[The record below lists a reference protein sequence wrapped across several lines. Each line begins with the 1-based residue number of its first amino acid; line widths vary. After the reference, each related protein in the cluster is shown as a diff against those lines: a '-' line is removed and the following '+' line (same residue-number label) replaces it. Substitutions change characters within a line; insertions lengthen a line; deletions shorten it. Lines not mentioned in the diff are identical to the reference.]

1 MRKRVLLVATELEL
15 RARFAHRL
23 HSSGY
28 AVELACNEQRALML
42 AAEDNFHVAIVAV
55 EPSSNSLAMF
65 QQLCDRVPE
74 MIVLADGP
82 DEIARWRRELTS
94 VHAFFLKTADEGAVV
109 TRVGEMTA
117 SVDSKSSPV
126 LGVLCIEDCKLD
138 FAGCVFVDACGRE
151 VALTRAESNLLK
163 ELASSPC
170 QVLSREQLR
179 RAVAGRGA
187 EPFDRS
193 IDMLVARL
201 RRKIEPDPKAARFL
215 VTVPGVGYKLMAR
228 PQSADARPPRAEPA
242 EPERRQ
248 LTALACNL
256 VGAMGFAV
264 NLDPED
270 LSRVTRNFQD
280 AVIAAITPMGGT
292 IATMAP
298 DQILVLFGY
307 PEAHEDDAE
316 RAVEAGLD
324 VVAKIGQLRSPLGE
338 PLQAQVAIATGLALA
353 SQNQAVGEPGAIVA
367 GLCNLAAPQSV
378 LVAASTR
385 RLLSGAFVCGNP
397 ELYELVGLSQPVSA
411 CRVTRKRTVESRF
424 RAKRLN
430 RITRL
435 VGSDQERQRLLA
447 LWDRAKS
454 GEGQVALV
462 SGDAGIGK
470 SHLSEA
476 FLGHIAKEPH
486 ATIRYQC
493 SPQHLNSPFFPVISQ
508 LEHALRLEPMD
519 APEIKLKKLEA
530 ALSPTLGASQDDIS
544 LYAALLSIATPAR
557 EPSPTATRQ
566 RIKDLTIAALTRYLL
581 NLADKRPLVIVLADA
596 HWIDSSTLELINRT
610 IPLIKTTSVFLLI
623 EFRPEFIPQWVGEP
637 HVTTLQLGPLGREQ
651 SRTIISEVTGGKEL
665 PPEVEEQIIDKTD
678 GVPLFVK
685 ELTKTVLE
693 SELLQ
698 DIGDQF
704 VAAGPLPALAVPST
718 LLDSLTARLDRLGP
732 AKEVA
737 QIGAVIGREFSY
749 QLLAAVVPL
758 SANALKAALQRLVAS
773 ELIFVGA
780 DLANETYTFKHAIV
794 QDAAYAMLLRQKRQQ
809 LHCRVADTLENSFAF
824 MIEAQP
830 ELLAHHLAQAGS
842 IERAIDYLRK
852 AGQRSIERS
861 ANAEAIG
868 HLTDALGLL
877 QSLPNSPKRKQT
889 RLDLQVMMAQAMIA
903 SHGYAAPST
912 RRKLLQAKQLIDES
926 TCLSQKFAILY
937 GMWACHYVGGEVDK
951 QRDVAQEFLA
961 EAERTDDTAVRCVGH
976 RILGTTYV
984 TMGEFASGL
993 HHLKQARALYDPE
1006 HHADYR
1012 HQYGQDIGAAALC
1025 YLSWA
1030 LWHLGHF
1037 DQASEVATEAMKLAE
1052 KLSHPHTLVYTI
1064 CHARAF
1070 MDLFRGRCEDIQS
1083 YANLLVSIC
1092 DESGFSHWRNYGR
1105 ILGGWVAICGGDV
1118 DRGTEVLRKAVGGWQ
1133 KGGARLWMPIFLI
1146 LEAEG
1151 HVKAGRAEA
1160 ALQVVEQ
1167 ALAICEHSGE
1177 HWAMAEV
1184 LRTKAR
1190 ILLSTGRPK
1199 SDEIE
1204 AILLDSLEIARRQQA
1219 RYWEL
1224 RTSCDLARLWQGQRR
1239 NKEALKLLQSVCDQ
1253 FEEGLDVADLGNARA
1268 LVRCLRHE
1276 VTRKPARFSTRRQA
1290 RSRLRIHQSRRQLQP
1305 AKDRGSSARNGRTRT
1320 GENEAGR

>member
-1 MRKRVLLVATELEL
+1 MRKRVLLVATEVEL
-15 RARFAHRL
+15 RARFARGL
-23 HSSGY
+23 QSSGY
-28 AVELACNEQRALML
+28 AVELACNEERALRL
-42 AAEDNFHVAIVAV
+42 AAEHNFQVAIVA
-55 EPSSNSLAMF
+55 PGPSLANLAMI

-82 DEIARWRRELTS
+82 DEIARLRRSLTG
-94 VHAFFLKTADEGAVV
+94 VHVFFLKTADEGAVV

-117 SVDSKSSPV
+117 SVDSNSSPV
-126 LGVLCIEDCKLD
+126 SSVLCIEDCKLD

-170 QVLSREQLR
+170 QVLSRERLR
-179 RAVAGRGA
+179 HAVAGRGV

-228 PQSADARPPRAEPA
+228 PRSADARPPRAELV

-248 LTALACNL
+248 LTALACQL

-264 NLDPED
+264 TLDPED
-270 LSRVTRNFQD
+270 LSRVTRDFQD

-292 IATMAP
+292 IAAMAP

-316 RAVEAGLD
+316 RAVDAGLD
-324 VVAKIGQLRSPLGE
+324 AVAKIRQLRSPLGE
-338 PLQAQVAIATGLALA
+338 PLQAQVAVATGLVLA

-367 GLCNLAAPQSV
+367 GLCNLAPPHSV
-378 LVAASTR
+378 LVAASTLK
-385 RLLSGAFVCGNP
+385 LLNGAFVCGHP
-397 ELYELVGLSQPVSA
+397 ERYQLVGLSQPVSA
-411 CRVTRKRTVESRF
+411 YAVTRKRTVESRF
-424 RAKRLN
+424 RARRLN
-430 RITRL
+430 KISRL
-435 VGSDQERQRLLA
+435 VGRDQELQRLLT

-454 GEGQVALV
+454 GEGQVGHL

-508 LEHALRLEPMD
+508 LEHVLGLEPMD

-530 ALSPTLGASQDDIS
+530 ALSPTLGATQDDIS

-557 EPSPTATRQ
+557 EPSSTATPQ
-566 RIKDLTIAALTRYLL
+566 RIRDLTIAALTRYFL
-581 NLADKRPLVIVLADA
+581 NLANKRPLVIVLADA

-610 IPLIKTTSVFLLI
+610 ISLIKTTPVFLMI
-623 EFRPEFIPQWVGEP
+623 EFRPEFIPQVGEP

-665 PPEVEEQIIDKTD
+665 PPEVEERIIDKTD
-678 GVPLFVK
+678 GVPLFVE

-693 SELLQ
+693 SELLE
-698 DIGDQF
+698 DIGEQY

-718 LLDSLTARLDRLGP
+718 LLDSLTARLDRLGS

-737 QIGAVIGREFSY
+737 QIGAVIGREFSC

-758 SANALKAALQRLVAS
+758 SADSLKAALTRIVAS
-773 ELIFVGA
+773 ELILVSA
-780 DLANETYTFKHAIV
+780 DPPNETYTFKHAIV
-794 QDAAYAMLLRQKRQQ
+794 QDAAYAMLSRQKRRQ
-809 LHCRVADTLENSFAF
+809 LHSRIADTLENSFPYV
-824 MIEAQP
+824 IEAQP

-852 AGQRSIERS
+852 AGRRSIERS

-868 HLTDALGLL
+868 HVTSAIELL
-877 QSLPNSPKRKQT
+877 QSSGAEHKQT

-903 SHGYAAPST
+903 SHGYAAPNT
-912 RRKLLQAKQLIDES
+912 RQSLMQARELIDES
-926 TCLSQKFAILY
+926 TPPSQKLAILY
-937 GMWACHYVGGEVDK
+937 GMWAGHYVAGEVDK
-951 QRDVAQEFLA
+951 QRVVAVELLA
-961 EAERTDDTAVRCVGH
+961 GAERTDDTAARCVAH

-984 TMGEFASGL
+984 TMGEFATGL
-993 HHLKQARALYDPE
+993 HHLKQARALYDST
-1006 HHADYR
+1006 HHAGYR

-1037 DQASEVATEAMKLAE
+1037 EEASEVATEAMKLAE
-1052 KLSHPHTLVYTI
+1052 KLAHPHTLVYTI

-1070 MDLFRGRCEDIQS
+1070 MDLFQGRCEDVQS
-1083 YANLLVSIC
+1083 RGDLLVSIC
-1092 DESGFSHWRNYGR
+1092 NENGFSHWRNFGR
-1105 ILGGWVAICGGDV
+1105 ILDGWAAINGGDA
-1118 DRGTEVLRKAVGGWQ
+1118 DRGTEVLRKAMAGWQ
-1133 KGGARLWMPIFLI
+1133 KGGARLWMPMFLI
-1146 LEAEG
+1146 LEAAG
-1151 HVKAGRAEA
+1151 HVKAGRGEA
-1160 ALQVVEQ
+1160 ALETIER
-1167 ALAICEHSGE
+1167 ALAMCEDTGE
-1177 HWAMAEV
+1177 RWAIAEA
-1184 LRTKAR
+1184 LRIKAS
-1190 ILLSTGRPK
+1190 ILLSTRRAK
-1199 SDEIE
+1199 TNEIE

-1219 RYWEL
+1219 RCWEL
-1224 RTSCDLARLWQGQRR
+1224 RASRDLAHLWRCQGR
-1239 NKEALKLLQSVCDQ
+1239 NREALKLLQPVCDQ
-1253 FEEGLDVADLGNARA
+1253 FKESVGVADLRDARA
-1268 LVRCLRHE
+1268 LLRCLKHE
-1276 VTRKPARFSTRRQA
+1276 LNRKKPGERFSTRAAAPQQ
-1290 RSRLRIHQSRRQLQP
+1290 QS
-1305 AKDRGSSARNGRTRT
+1305 AITRN
-1320 GENEAGR
+1320 

>member
-1 MRKRVLLVATELEL
+1 MRKRVLFVATEVEL
-15 RARFAHRL
+15 RARFARRL
-23 HSSGY
+23 QSSGY

-42 AAEDNFHVAIVAV
+42 AAEHNFHVAIVAAG
-55 EPSSNSLAMF
+55 PSSSSLAMI
-65 QQLCDRVPE
+65 QQLCERVPE
-74 MIVLADGP
+74 IIVLADGP
-82 DEIARWRRELTS
+82 DEIARLRRSLSS
-94 VHAFFLKTADEGAVV
+94 VHAFFLKTADEGTVV
-109 TRVGEMTA
+109 ARIDEMTA
-117 SVDSKSSPV
+117 SADSKSSPV
-126 LGVLCIEDCKLD
+126 SSVLWIEDCKLD

-170 QVLSREQLR
+170 QVLSRERLR
-179 RAVAGRGA
+179 HAVAGRGA

-228 PQSADARPPRAEPA
+228 PQSADARPSRAEPA

-270 LSRVTRNFQD
+270 LGRVTRDFQD
-280 AVIAAITPMGGT
+280 AVVAAITPRGGT

-298 DQILVLFGY
+298 DKILVLFGY

-316 RAVEAGLD
+316 RAVDAGLD
-324 VVAKIGQLRSPLGE
+324 AVAKIGQLRSPLGE
-338 PLQAQVAIATGLALA
+338 PLQAQVAVATGLVLA
-353 SQNQAVGEPGAIVA
+353 RQNQTVGEPGAIVA
-367 GLCNLAAPQSV
+367 GLCNLAPPHSV

-385 RLLSGAFVCGNP
+385 KLLNGAFVCGNP
-397 ELYELVGLSQPVSA
+397 ELYELIGLSPPVSA
-411 CRVTRKRTVESRF
+411 YRVTGKRTVETRF
-424 RAKRLN
+424 KARHLHE
-430 RITRL
+430 ITGP
-435 VGSDQERQRLLA
+435 VGHDQELQHLLA
-447 LWDRAKS
+447 LWGRAKS
-454 GEGQVALV
+454 SEGQVALV
-462 SGDAGIGK
+462 CGDAGIGK
-470 SHLSEA
+470 SHLCEA
-476 FLGHIAKEPH
+476 FLGHIAKAPH

-493 SPQHLNSPFFPVISQ
+493 SPQHLHSPFFPVISQ
-508 LEHALRLEPMD
+508 LEHALSLEPMD
-519 APEIKLKKLEA
+519 APETKLKKLEA
-530 ALSPTLGASQDDIS
+530 ALSPTLGATQDDIS
-544 LYAALLSIATPAR
+544 LYAALLSIAAPAR
-557 EPSPTATRQ
+557 EPLSAATPQ
-566 RIKDLTIAALTRYLL
+566 RIKDLTIAALTRYFL
-581 NLADKRPLVIVLADA
+581 NLADKRPLIIVLADA
-596 HWIDSSTLELINRT
+596 HWIDSSTLELINKT
-610 IPLIKTTSVFLLI
+610 IPLIKTTPVFLLI

-678 GVPLFVK
+678 GVPLFVE

-693 SELLQ
+693 SELLE
-698 DIGDQF
+698 DIGDQY
-704 VAAGPLPALAVPST
+704 VTAGALPALAVPST

-749 QLLAAVVPL
+749 PLLAAVGPL
-758 SANALKAALQRLVAS
+758 SANLLKAALARLVAS
-773 ELIFVGA
+773 ELIFVSA
-780 DLANETYTFKHAIV
+780 DLANPTYTFKHAIV
-794 QDAAYAMLLRQKRQQ
+794 QDAAYGMLSRQKRQQ
-809 LHCRVADTLENSFAF
+809 LHSRIADILENSFPYL
-824 MIEAQP
+824 IEAQP

-842 IERAIDYLRK
+842 IERAIAYLRQ

-868 HLTDALGLL
+868 HLTGALELL
-877 QSLPNSPKRKQT
+877 QSLPNSPPRKQT
-889 RLDLQVMMAQAMIA
+889 RLDLQVMMTQAMIA
-903 SHGYAAPST
+903 SHGFAAPST
-912 RRKLLQAKQLIDES
+912 RQSLLQAKELIDES
-926 TCLSQKFAILY
+926 TPLSQKFAILY
-937 GMWACHYVGGEVDK
+937 GIWACHYVGGEVDK
-951 QRDVAQEFLA
+951 QRDAALEFLA
-961 EAERTDDTAVRCVGH
+961 EAERTDDTAVRCVAH

-1012 HQYGQDIGAAALC
+1012 HQYGPDIGTAALC

-1037 DQASEVATEAMKLAE
+1037 DQASKAATKAMKLAE
-1052 KLSHPHTLVYTI
+1052 KLSHPQTLVYTI

-1070 MDLFRGRCEDIQS
+1070 MDLFRGRCEDMQA
-1083 YANLLVSIC
+1083 YASRVVSIC
-1092 DESGFSHWRNYGR
+1092 NENRFSPRWASWGR
-1105 ILGGWVAICGGDV
+1105 ILDGWAAICGGDA
-1118 DRGTEVLRKAVGGWQ
+1118 DRGTEVLRNAVAGWQ
-1133 KGGARLWMPIFLI
+1133 KEGARRWMPMFLI

-1151 HVKAGRAEA
+1151 HVKVGRAKT
-1160 ALQVVEQ
+1160 ALQAIEQ
-1167 ALAICEHSGE
+1167 ALAICEHTGE
-1177 HWAMAEV
+1177 RWAMAEV

-1190 ILLSTGRPK
+1190 ILLSTGRAK

-1204 AILLDSLEIARRQQA
+1204 AILIDSLEIARRQRA

-1224 RTSCDLARLWQGQRR
+1224 RTSCDLARLWQDQGR
-1239 NKEALKLLQSVCDQ
+1239 NREALKLLQSLCDQ
-1253 FEEGLDVADLGNARA
+1253 FEEGSDVGDLREARA
-1268 LVRCLRHE
+1268 LLRRLRHE
-1276 VTRKPARFSTRRQA
+1276 VRQKKPSECFSTQA
-1290 RSRLRIHQSRRQLQP
+1290 
-1305 AKDRGSSARNGRTRT
+1305 G
-1320 GENEAGR
+1320 